1 MTDRKHPPC
10 ALCRFKQDSLWQPVE
25 GSALSTLARG
35 GFVRRDLAVGEVV
48 FSQGTTSTGVY
59 CVSRGLIAL
68 RAFAPDGRSH
78 LLRLA
83 YPGELIGYRAFL
95 SGREHR
101 TEAQALL
108 PSRVC
113 TVAARD
119 AKQVIR
125 ATPAVMERLATRCAD
140 ELDSYQDRLQ
150 EAATRSNHDRLLAL
164 LEQLMQAHGAEVDGA
179 RQMRLPISRQ
189 DISDM
194 LGIQPETLSR
204 LLKRLA
210 DEGGVAKCS
219 GRRVTMPIR
228 PDRLTQV
235 KEQSFSVG

>member
-1 MTDRKHPPC
+1 MTDPKHPC

-25 GSALSTLARG
+25 GSPLSTLAR
-35 GFVRRDLAVGEVV
+35 GFVRRDLAAGEVV
-48 FSQGTTSTGVY
+48 FSQGTPSTGVY

-95 SGREHR
+95 TGREHK

-119 AKQVIR
+119 ARQIIR
-125 ATPAVMERLATRCAD
+125 ATPQVMERLATRCAD
-140 ELDSYQDRLQ
+140 ELDTYQDRLQ
-150 EAATRSNHDRLLAL
+150 AAATRSNHDRLLSL
-164 LEQLMQAHGAEVDGA
+164 LEQMMQAHGAEVDGM

-204 LLKRLA
+204 LLKRLSE
-210 DEGGVAKCS
+210 EGLAHSS
-219 GRRVTMPIR
+219 GRRVTMPAR